1 MPSFLR
7 SSSSLLFAVLFL
19 ATATRAAEEHDAASP
34 APEMELE
41 LATERGRLGFTQIR
55 HQNPNILQDTA
66 LRYGSLGRKL
76 LGTTVVTEDEKKA
89 DAPGPEMELD
99 LATERGRI
107 GGRTGINFGTGR
119 LYTQNRFDDRR
130 RLLAVEDNEEM
141 MAAPGP
147 EEEKMV
153 LELATERGRIGGRT
167 GINFGT
173 GRLYTQ
179 NRFDDRRRLLAV
191 EDEEEMAAP
200 GPELEMATERGR
212 IGGRTGFNFGT
223 GRLYTQNRFDN

>member
-34 APEMELE
+34 A
-41 LATERGRLGFTQIR
+41 
-55 HQNPNILQDTA
+55 
-66 LRYGSLGRKL
+66 
-76 LGTTVVTEDEKKA
+76 
-89 DAPGPEMELD
+89 PEMELD

-179 NRFDDRRRLLAV
+179 NRFDDRRR
-191 EDEEEMAAP
+191 
-200 GPELEMATERGR
+200 
-212 IGGRTGFNFGT
+212 
-223 GRLYTQNRFDN
+223 